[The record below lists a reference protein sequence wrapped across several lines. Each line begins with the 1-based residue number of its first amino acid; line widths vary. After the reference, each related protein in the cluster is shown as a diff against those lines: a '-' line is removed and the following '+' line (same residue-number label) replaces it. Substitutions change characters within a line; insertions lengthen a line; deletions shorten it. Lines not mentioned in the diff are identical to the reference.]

1 VVGDSAYGTGD
12 LRHHL
17 PDRDRCAVIKPP
29 PLQPAVEGGYTLDDF
44 AIDEPAAPSPA
55 PPE

>member
-17 PDRDRCAVIKPP
+17 ADRDRCAVIKPP

-44 AIDEPAAPSPA
+44 AIDEPAGPSPA